1 MKRLREAL
9 IAVVVLGTGVALGTA
24 GTHAAFSSKTAN
36 DGNRLATGT
45 VTLGHDATQRMF
57 SSTGVKGGTALPAR
71 CIVIEYS
78 GTLPA
83 TVRIHA
89 TANGA
94 LKDHV
99 TMKLERGTLARD
111 LGGDCTGFVRDST
124 DHAGLG
130 AGLLANRTLAT
141 FPSGWSAG
149 IVDPATWTSGTA
161 RAYRFTPT
169 LADVAAA
176 QGESVAFDV
185 TWEARQ
191 S

>member
-1 MKRLREAL
+1 MRRVREAL
-9 IAVVVLGTGVALGTA
+9 IAVVVLGAGVALGTA
-24 GTHAAFSSKTAN
+24 GTHAAFSSQTAN
-36 DGNRLATGT
+36 DGNRLATGS
-45 VTLGHDATQRMF
+45 VTLAHDATQRMF
-57 SSTGVKGGTALPAR
+57 SSTDVKGGALPAR

-99 TMKLERGTLARD
+99 TMKVERGTLPRD
-111 LGGDCTGFVRDST
+111 LGGACTGFARDSA

-130 AGLLANRTLAT
+130 AGVLADRTLAS
-141 FPSGWSAG
+141 FPSGWSTG
-149 IVDPATWTSGTA
+149 IADPATWTGGTA

-169 LADVAAA
+169 VADAAAA